1 MVQINI
7 QVVDPADDQIHTNEL
22 ECETLAFSK
31 EFSTDQFHFNF
42 KREKLITLLKYIH
55 SRIKN
60 WDTKDAEN
68 PQCLFCCLDWL
79 EKEVVNST
87 RNFIIQNHFQS
98 GISVGRLKNIDTLRN

>member
-42 KREKLITLLKYIH
+42 KRKTDYSAEIH
-55 SRIKN
+55 SFSN
-60 WDTKDAEN
+60 
-68 PQCLFCCLDWL
+68 
-79 EKEVVNST
+79 KE
-87 RNFIIQNHFQS
+87 
-98 GISVGRLKNIDTLRN
+98 LRYKRC